1 MTTTWNPA
9 LVSDELL
16 TLTRSLGE
24 PSRDLAILAEGNTS
38 QALGDGRIVV
48 KASGANLAAA
58 TEADFVVA
66 DIDEVAALLH
76 DDRADQDTLTAVLD
90 AGVHDGVHRRASIE
104 TLVHAAVHA
113 VSPVEFIGHTH
124 PTAVLGLMASVHAAT
139 AYAVPAYSDEA
150 VVLGRPL
157 FVPYAQPGFKLG
169 RLFFDLLRRRV
180 DETGELPALI
190 LLANHG
196 IVATAPTASAV
207 DGISAM
213 AVKTARVRLA
223 ALAAGGLVP
232 LPADG
237 IDEFFSRPD
246 IDERRRDLKHASGRR
261 TGAAEG

>member
-1 MTTTWNPA
+1 MTTIWNPS

-16 TLTRSLGE
+16 ALTRSLGE

-38 QALGDGRIVV
+38 QALDGGRLVV
-48 KASGANLAAA
+48 KASGANLGAA
-58 TEADFVVA
+58 TKADFVVA
-66 DIDEVAALLH
+66 DIAEVAALLQ

-90 AGVHDGVHRRASIE
+90 AGVHGGVHRRASIE

-124 PTAVLGLMASVHAAT
+124 PTAVLGLMASIHAAT
-139 AYAVPAYSDEA
+139 AYAVPVYSDEA

-157 FVPYAQPGFKLG
+157 FVPYAQPGFRLG
-169 RLFFDLLRRRV
+169 RLFFDVLRRRV

-190 LLANHG
+190 LLGNHG
-196 IVATAPTASAV
+196 IVATAPTAAGV

-213 AVKTARVRLA
+213 AVKTAQVRLS

-246 IDERRRDLKHASGRR
+246 ISERRRDLKQA
-261 TGAAEG
+261 TGTAGG

>member
-1 MTTTWNPA
+1 MTTSWTPS

-38 QALGDGRIVV
+38 QALDGGRIVV
-48 KASGANLAAA
+48 KASGANMHTA
-58 TEADFVVA
+58 TKADFVVV
-66 DIDEVAALLH
+66 DVDEVASLLR
-76 DDRADQDTLTAVLD
+76 DERADQDALTAILD

-104 TLVHAAVHA
+104 TLMHAAVHA

-150 VVLGRPL
+150 VVLARPL
-157 FVPYAQPGFKLG
+157 FVPYAQPGFALG
-169 RLFFDLLRRRV
+169 RLFFDVLRRRV

-190 LLANHG
+190 LLGNHG
-196 IVATAPTASAV
+196 IVAIAPTAAGV

-213 AVKTARVRLA
+213 AVKTAQVRLS

-232 LPADG
+232 LPADSIG
-237 IDEFFSRPD
+237 AFFARPD
-246 IDERRRDLKHASGRR
+246 ISERRRDLRHAKGR
-261 TGAAEG
+261 GSA

>member
-1 MTTTWNPA
+1 MTTRWTPS

-38 QALGDGRIVV
+38 QALDGGRLVV
-48 KASGANLAAA
+48 KASGANLHAA
-58 TEADFVVA
+58 TPADFVVV
-66 DIDEVAALLH
+66 DLDEVASLLR
-76 DDRADQDTLTAVLD
+76 DDRADQDMLTAVLD

-104 TLVHAAVHA
+104 TLMHAAVHA

-157 FVPYAQPGFKLG
+157 FVPYAQPGFTLG
-169 RLFFDLLRRRV
+169 RLFFDVLRRRV

-190 LLANHG
+190 LLGNHG
-196 IVATAPTASAV
+196 IVAMAPTAAGV

-213 AVKTARVRLA
+213 AVKTAQVRLG

-232 LPADG
+232 LPTDG
-237 IDEFFSRPD
+237 VDAFFSRPD
-246 IDERRRDLKHASGRR
+246 ISERRHDLLHSRP
-261 TGAAEG
+261 